1 MKKIER
7 GARFVAQNKELFRC
21 PTCKAPFSKVEK
33 TTVYCI
39 KEHQFDLSKKGTL
52 YLIKHGV
59 KSDYDDDAMWQ
70 ARRTLLQAGT

>member
-39 KEHQFDLSKKGTL
+39 KEHQFDLSKKGTF
-52 YLIKHGV
+52 V
-59 KSDYDDDAMWQ
+59 FDQTWCQ
-70 ARRTLLQAGT
+70 E